1 MGKVR
6 TYEHLL
12 YFKEQLAI
20 QEKKLA
26 EVKKAKLPEEREK
39 YRQLEIAK
47 LEKIIADHKRQ
58 IKIISESMTAQSS
71 PGPGG
76 AKK

>member
-1 MGKVR
+1 MAKTR
-6 TYEHLL
+6 TYEHYL

-26 EVKKAKLPEEREK
+26 EAKKLKLPEEREK

-47 LEKIIADHKRQ
+47 LEKIVQDFKN
-58 IKIISESMTAQSS
+58 KISTIQASLTTQNSA
-71 PGPGG
+71 GPGG
-76 AKK
+76 PKK